1 MHPHCELA
9 IKEILPA
16 VRSLI
21 SQYYIDKGLN
31 QGQIAQKLMITQPA
45 VSKYLRQSRGRQA
58 QTFKQDK
65 EVYQQIK
72 DAAEQVLHGN
82 KNPDCF
88 CKICGMVRRKRLI
101 CSSCAYL
108 PHCHKDK
115 ELIGY
120 G

>member
-21 SQYYIDKGLN
+21 SQYYINKGLN
-31 QGQIAQKLMITQPA
+31 QGQIAEKLMLTQPA
-45 VSKYLRQSRGRQA
+45 VSKYLDDSRGKQA
-58 QTFKQDK
+58 QIFKQDK

-72 DAAEQVLHGN
+72 DAAEHMLHGSRN
-82 KNPDCF
+82 NDLF
-88 CKICGMVRRKRLI
+88 CGICKAVRERKLI
-101 CSSCAYL
+101 CTCCAYYPL
-108 PHCHKDK
+108 CSKHKEGK
-115 ELIGY
+115 GY